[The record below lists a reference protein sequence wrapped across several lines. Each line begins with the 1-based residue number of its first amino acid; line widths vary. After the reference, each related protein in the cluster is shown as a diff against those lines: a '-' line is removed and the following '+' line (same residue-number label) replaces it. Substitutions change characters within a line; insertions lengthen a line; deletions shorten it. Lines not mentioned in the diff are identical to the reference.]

1 MTLPILRSICMD
13 GFKCFDTLSLKLDPL
28 TMLTGFNGGGKSTA
42 LQPLLLIAQAI
53 RHNQTPRLPLNG
65 PLVKLGTAGDISPLT
80 SDRPMVFRAEWDN
93 FSAEFRPIL
102 QAGERIL
109 NCDVSDELLNTDHVV
124 YKLKSLS
131 FLGAVRIGTEDAF
144 PIPKNVDPALD
155 FPDVGADGR
164 YAPFW
169 YDRYVDDEV
178 SETRRMPDVDAPTF
192 RKQLDAWLGFLFP
205 GAEANVQTSVPLSM
219 MNVQFRMSS
228 LGSLGSW
235 RRPSNIGYGITYA
248 FPILVALLAAKKGQI
263 IVIDSPESHL
273 HPFAQSQM
281 GHLLA
286 QFASAGVQIIVET
299 HSDHLLNGVRLA
311 VQQKKLLPEE
321 LAIHFFKGPDGRDHG
336 VVSPSINSVG
346 DIYEW
351 PDGFFDQAEK
361 DLSQLIGW
369 S

>member
-1 MTLPILRSICMD
+1 MILPILRSISMD

-42 LQPLLLIAQAI
+42 LQPLLLISQAI
-53 RHNQTPRLPLNG
+53 RHNQTLRLPLNG
-65 PLVKLGTAGDISPLT
+65 PLVKLGTAGDISSLN
-80 SDRPMVFRAEWDN
+80 SDRPIVFRAEWDN

-109 NCDVSDELLNTDHVV
+109 NCDVSDELFKLDQVV
-124 YKLKSLS
+124 NGLKSLS
-131 FLGAVRIGTEDAF
+131 FLGAVRIGAEDAF
-144 PIPKNVDPALD
+144 PIPNNVDPAFD

-205 GAEANVQTSVPLSM
+205 GAEANVQTSVALSK
-219 MNVQFRMSS
+219 MNLQFRMSS
-228 LGSLGSW
+228 LGSWS
-235 RRPSNIGYGITYA
+235 RPSNIGYGLTYA
-248 FPILVALLAAKKGQI
+248 FPILVALLTAKKGQI
-263 IVIDSPESHL
+263 IVIDSPEAHL
-273 HPFAQSQM
+273 HPFVQSQM
-281 GHLLA
+281 GRLLA
-286 QFASAGVQIIVET
+286 QFANADVQIIVET
-299 HSDHLLNGVRLA
+299 HSEHLLNGVRHA
-311 VQQKKLLPEE
+311 VHQKKLLPENVS
-321 LAIHFFKGPDGRDHG
+321 IHFFKGPDDHDHG
-336 VVSPSINSVG
+336 VVSPSINSTG